1 MFLHKQ
7 THEKAEAA
15 NLCLSACRKSG
26 VAPLFGG
33 LHGSLAPTA
42 RPESRAKK
50 PLPRKVCAGLPHR
63 PPNPIEASGGRGPLP
78 SIRGCAADLQEQ
90 LNCLFLRR
98 GSHFPFFGKRKRKAM
113 EKETVSGIRKPI
125 GAARKTAHQGRFFV
139 IDQGSGQKKKL
150 YGLLSFRV
158 QLAKWA

>member
-1 MFLHKQ
+1 MAAPAAIHINKQFPVYMFLHKQ

-50 PLPRKVCAGLPHR
+50 PLPRKACADLPYR
-63 PPNPIEASGGRGPLP
+63 LPNPIEASGVRGPL
-78 SIRGCAADLQEQ
+78 STIRGFAADWQEQ

-98 GSHFPFFGKRKRKAM
+98 ALIFLFSGK
-113 EKETVSGIRKPI
+113 EKERLW
-125 GAARKTAHQGRFFV
+125 
-139 IDQGSGQKKKL
+139 KKKRYL
-150 YGLLSFRV
+150 V
-158 QLAKWA
+158 